1 MENKRLKLEIV
12 CDKAMVSTVSD
23 FLIGM
28 YDVGVEVTIDDHSSF
43 ETLQVFFDSCRDVE
57 NIRAQVEGYLKEM
70 SVIFGLSEPKMEV
83 SFFEDDDWQDNW
95 KSYFHPFAIIP
106 GLIIKPT
113 WEDYAPKPGEK
124 VIEMDP
130 GMAFGTG
137 HHATTSLCMELLGS
151 SMESADG
158 MTVLDVGSGTGVL
171 AMAAALWGADSV
183 VGIDSDPVAVEVAVE
198 NVQLN
203 SLQEQVKMEVTPLEE
218 LSGSYAIVV
227 ANIIHDVLLSMVDD
241 FVRLTSENGILI
253 LSGLLKGPQVES
265 ITSAV
270 EARGFLL
277 ERDVSREEWAAL
289 SFRYKGE

>member
-1 MENKRLKLEIV
+1 MDNKRLKLEIV
-12 CDKAMVSTVSD
+12 CNKAMVSTVSD

-43 ETLQVFFDSCRDVE
+43 ETLQVYFDSSRDVE
-57 NIRAQVEGYLKEM
+57 NIQSQVEGFLKEM
-70 SVIFGLSEPKMEV
+70 SVIFGVDEPKMGI

-113 WEDYAPKPGEK
+113 WEEYKPAEEEK
-124 VIEMDP
+124 IIEMDP

-137 HHATTSLCMELLGS
+137 HHATTSLCMELLR
-151 SMESADG
+151 DG
-158 MTVLDVGSGTGVL
+158 MENAANESVLDVGSGTGVL

-183 VGIDSDPVAVEVAVE
+183 MGIDNDPVAVEVAVK

-203 SLQEQVKMEVTPLEE
+203 GLGERVKMEVTPLED
-218 LSGSYAIVV
+218 LSGTYSVVV
-227 ANIIHDVLLSMVDD
+227 ANIIHDVLISMVED
-241 FVRLTSENGILI
+241 FARLTEKNGTLI
-253 LSGLLKGPQVES
+253 LSGLLKGQQVES
-265 ITSAV
+265 IRAAV
-270 EARGFLL
+270 EERGFLL

-289 SFRYKGE
+289 SFRFKGE